1 MFPGVEKSVWRW
13 DQQAGQYY
21 RHMFYRHEPD
31 LNLVHS
37 PVIDEI
43 DNILRFWLRVGV
55 SGFRLDAASH
65 WSNKPEMATK
75 SRGTGYWPIFGN
87 WLNRPILKP
96 FCSVKLTWQ

>member
-31 LNLVHS
+31 LNLVHP

-43 DNILRFWLRVGV
+43 DNIVRF
-55 SGFRLDAASH
+55 
-65 WSNKPEMATK
+65 
-75 SRGTGYWPIFGN
+75 GYALG
-87 WLNRPILKP
+87 
-96 FCSVKLTWQ
+96 